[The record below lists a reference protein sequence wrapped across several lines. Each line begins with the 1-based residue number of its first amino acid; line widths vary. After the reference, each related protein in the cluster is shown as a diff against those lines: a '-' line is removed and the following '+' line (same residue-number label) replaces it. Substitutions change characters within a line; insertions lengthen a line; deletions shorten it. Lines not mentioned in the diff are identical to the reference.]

1 MNTNTELNINK
12 IIIKN
17 MFTSSPISRS
27 QAKTI
32 CNHLEKCREAVIDF
46 ADVPWMGQGFAHQLF
61 VVFAKQHENI
71 KLVPV
76 NMNEDVTK
84 MYNHVITTV

>member
-1 MNTNTELNINK
+1 MNANTEMNK
-12 IIIKN
+12 NEVIIQN

-27 QAKTI
+27 QAKII
-32 CNHLEKCREAVIDF
+32 CNHLEKCGEFVIDF

-71 KLVPV
+71 KLIPI

>member
-1 MNTNTELNINK
+1 MNTNTEMNK
-12 IIIKN
+12 NEVIIKN
-17 MFTSSPISRS
+17 MFASSPISRS
-27 QAKTI
+27 QAKII
-32 CNHLEKCREAVIDF
+32 CNNLEKFKEVVIDF
-46 ADVPWMGQGFAHQLF
+46 SDVPWMGQGFAHQLF

-84 MYNHVITTV
+84 MYNHVIATV